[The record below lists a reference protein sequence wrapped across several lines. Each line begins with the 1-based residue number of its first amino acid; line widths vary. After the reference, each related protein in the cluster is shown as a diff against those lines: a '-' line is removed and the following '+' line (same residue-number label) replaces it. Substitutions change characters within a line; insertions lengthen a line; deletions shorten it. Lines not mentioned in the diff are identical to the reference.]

1 MARTLYGYRI
11 ENGMAVIDEE
21 AAGKLRQLYA
31 NYLSGRTL
39 ETAAKEAGIDTYHTT
54 AKNLMRNKRY
64 LGDDFY
70 PAIIDEQVF
79 QATQAEL
86 MRRATALGR
95 MDRVSKE
102 RELTIPTSFSMG
114 EIEEY
119 FDNPATQAE
128 YVYSRI
134 KSEVG

>member
-1 MARTLYGYRI
+1 MKKLLNFRI
-11 ENGMAVIDEE
+11 FTQNGKFKNV
-21 AAGKLRQLYA
+21 GKSRVCGDA
-31 NYLSGRTL
+31 NYLSGRNLTDS
-39 ETAAKEAGIDTYHTT
+39 AKEAGIDAYHTT

-70 PAIIDEQVF
+70 PAIIDEQIF
-79 QATQAEL
+79 QATQEEL

-95 MDRVSKE
+95 MDRVPKE
-102 RELTIPTSFSMG
+102 RKLTVPTSFSMG

-119 FDNPATQAE
+119 FDNPAAQAE